1 MWKDILKAY
10 TDDQI
15 IAAYLELQKAI
26 DVWANLNNYDVKSH
40 DGDSASEYSLA
51 ERLHNIKVASFPLL
65 YTLTPNQFDL
75 YKQFSKIEDITDG
88 HASVQRPLWEL
99 YKMLEWRENNA

>member
-15 IAAYLELQKAI
+15 IGAYLELQKAI
-26 DVWANLNNYDVKSH
+26 DVWANLNNYDVKSK
-40 DGDSASEYSLA
+40 DDDSASEYSLA

-65 YTLTPNQFDL
+65 FTPNQFDL
-75 YKQFSKIEDITDG
+75 YKQFSKIEDITNG
-88 HASVQRPLWEL
+88 HAGVQRPLWEL
-99 YKMLEWRENNA
+99 YNMLEWRDDNA